1 MFIDKIEDK
10 VRKEPRF
17 LLCFEKGYDEFF
29 PFVHML
35 EEIGVQI
42 ENPFERMRFMHVIRD
57 MEVCISIEKGID
69 ETKML
74 ISSLPTDDMN
84 RILTTTFEY
93 LRNKANK

>member
-69 ETKML
+69 ETMDWEKS
-74 ISSLPTDDMN
+74 ICST
-84 RILTTTFEY
+84 
-93 LRNKANK
+93 